1 MEMGM
6 RDERNY
12 ALTMKDVGLMLLIIL
27 IYGVISFIN
36 LGSFTNPQTFWN
48 TEEEG
53 NTAIIALNE
62 ETTISKIR
70 HFSGAR
76 FGDYK
81 LAISSDGVSYTEIGT
96 LEEPKVFAWF
106 DMDFPYTFKYLSI
119 QAEKEDSIIG
129 EICLYD
135 AQGNQVP
142 LTAVTESS
150 QALIDES
157 DVVPEEISY
166 LNSTYFD
173 EIYHGRTAYE
183 YVHGMD
189 IYEWTHP
196 PLGKLIMSIPIRL
209 FGMNPFAY
217 RLMGNI
223 AGILMLA
230 VIYIFAKRLFGK
242 TRYAF
247 LASLLFAVDGMHFV
261 QTRIATVDSYLVLF
275 MMLSFLFMYQYV
287 RCSAKGS
294 LGSKLANLLF
304 SGIFLG
310 AAMATKWNGAYMA
323 VGLAV
328 IFFINL
334 YNRLKGSSY
343 YDNFK
348 EQVPIIIGS
357 CVVFFI
363 VIPIGIYLAS
373 YIPFFLRPENTS
385 LKDLWD
391 LQLRMYHYHAD
402 LEATHPFTSPWYLW
416 PLDIKPVWYY
426 QGKVRDGFIASIS
439 VFGNPIIWWS
449 GILGIL
455 YCFKEAIVERDK
467 EYTFLSIG
475 ILSVYLPYVLV
486 SRIMFLYHYFPVV
499 PLMILALVGLLKV
512 LDEKFK
518 RFHIIRW
525 FSVLSIL
532 GFIFFYPI
540 YSGATIPRWYANLT
554 QWIPGWWHFFN

>member
-1 MEMGM
+1 MGI
-6 RDERNY
+6 RDEKNY
-12 ALTMKDVGLMLLIIL
+12 ALTMKDLGLIVLIIL
-27 IYGVISFIN
+27 IYGLVSFIN

-48 TEEEG
+48 TQQQG
-53 NTAIIALNE
+53 NTVIIALDQ
-62 ETTISKIR
+62 ETSISKIR

-81 LAISSDGVSYTEIGT
+81 LSISSDGINYKEVAT

-106 DMDFPYTFKYLSI
+106 DTDFPYTFKYLSI
-119 QAEKEDSIIG
+119 QAEETDSMMG

-135 AQGNQVP
+135 TNGNPVP
-142 LTAVTESS
+142 LIAVTE
-150 QALIDES
+150 AANAIIDEG

-173 EIYHGRTAYE
+173 EIYHARTAYE
-183 YVHGMD
+183 YIHGMD

-209 FGMNPFAY
+209 LGMNPFAY

-242 TRYAF
+242 TKYAF
-247 LASLLFAVDGMHFV
+247 LAALLFAVDGMHFV

-287 RCSAKGS
+287 RCSTKGS
-294 LGSKLANLLF
+294 LCSKLVNLCF

-310 AAMATKWNGAYMA
+310 AAIATKWSGAYMA
-323 VGLAV
+323 IGLAI
-328 IFFINL
+328 IFFVNL
-334 YNRLKGSSY
+334 YSRLKESGY
-343 YDNFK
+343 YNNFK
-348 EQVPIIIGS
+348 KQVPIIIGS
-357 CVVFFI
+357 CIGFFI
-363 VIPIGIYLAS
+363 IIPIGIYLAS

-426 QGKVRDGFIASIS
+426 KGDVKDGFIASIA

-449 GILGIL
+449 GILGMI
-455 YCFKEAIVERDK
+455 YCFKEAIVEREK
-467 EYTFLSIG
+467 EYAFLSIG
-475 ILSVYLPYVLV
+475 ILSVYLPYVLI

-499 PLMILALVGLLKV
+499 PLMILALVGFLKV
-512 LDEKFK
+512 LDEKVK
-518 RFHIIRW
+518 KFHIIRW
-525 FSVLSIL
+525 FCVIAIL
-532 GFIFFYPI
+532 AFIFFYPI
-540 YSGATIPRWYANLT
+540 YAGATIPRWYASLT
-554 QWIPGWWHFFN
+554 QWIPKWWHFFN